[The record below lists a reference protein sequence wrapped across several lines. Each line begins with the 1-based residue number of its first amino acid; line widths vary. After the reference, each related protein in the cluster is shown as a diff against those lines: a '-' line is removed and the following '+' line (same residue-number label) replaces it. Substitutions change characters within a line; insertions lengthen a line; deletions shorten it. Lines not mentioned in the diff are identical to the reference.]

1 MRRTSGSDWHD
12 RGPNEATGAFAA
24 ALAFAGLAT
33 PAYAIAPNCQGQ
45 IDALK
50 GNLAEQPKAAAE
62 PSVRAKLNEAQRLCS
77 ENKDEEAQALA
88 RQVRQQMD
96 KSGSDASGSTLPPPK
111 QQQ

>member
-1 MRRTSGSDWHD
+1 MKQ
-12 RGPNEATGAFAA
+12 PALLVA

-50 GNLAEQPKAAAE
+50 NNLAEQPKAAAE
-62 PSVRAKLNEAQRLCS
+62 SSVRTKLNEAQRLCS
-77 ENKDEEAQALA
+77 ANRDEEAQALA
-88 RQVRQQMD
+88 REVRQQMD
-96 KSGSDASGSTLPPPK
+96 KSSGGEVSGSSTAPPTK

>member
-1 MRRTSGSDWHD
+1 MKQ
-12 RGPNEATGAFAA
+12 PALLMA
-24 ALAFAGLAT
+24 ALAFAAMAT
-33 PAYAIAPNCQGQ
+33 PTHAIAPNCQGQ

-62 PSVRAKLNEAQRLCS
+62 SSVRTKLNEAQRLCS

-96 KSGSDASGSTLPPPK
+96 KSSGASSGEASGSSAAPTTK

>member
-1 MRRTSGSDWHD
+1 MKQ
-12 RGPNEATGAFAA
+12 PALLVA
-24 ALAFAGLAT
+24 ALAFAAMAT

-50 GNLAEQPKAAAE
+50 ATVAEQPKAAAE
-62 PSVRAKLNEAQRLCS
+62 SSVRTKLNEAQRLCS

-88 RQVRQQMD
+88 RDVRQQMD
-96 KSGSDASGSTLPPPK
+96 KSGGASSGAASGSSTAPPAK

>member
-1 MRRTSGSDWHD
+1 M
-12 RGPNEATGAFAA
+12 A
-24 ALAFAGLAT
+24 ALAFAAMAT
-33 PAYAIAPNCQGQ
+33 PTHAMAPNCQGQ

-62 PSVRAKLNEAQRLCS
+62 SSVRTKLNEAQRLCS

-88 RQVRQQMD
+88 RDVRQQMD
-96 KSGSDASGSTLPPPK
+96 KSSGATSGSTTAPPAK

>member
-1 MRRTSGSDWHD
+1 MKQ
-12 RGPNEATGAFAA
+12 PALLAA
-24 ALAFAGLAT
+24 ALAFATMAT

-50 GNLAEQPKAAAE
+50 STAAERPKAAAE
-62 PSVRAKLNEAQRLCS
+62 SSVRAKLNEAQRLCS

-88 RQVRQQMD
+88 REVRQQMD
-96 KSGSDASGSTLPPPK
+96 KSSGASSGEASGSTAPPGK